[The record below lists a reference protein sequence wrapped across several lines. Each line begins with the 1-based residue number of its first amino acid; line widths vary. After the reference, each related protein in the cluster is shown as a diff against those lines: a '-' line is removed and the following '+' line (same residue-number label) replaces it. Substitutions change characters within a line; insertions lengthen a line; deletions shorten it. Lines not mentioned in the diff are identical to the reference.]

1 VGRSGWG
8 SGSCAPRAAAPAPGQ
23 GLRYTSA
30 VQIEVNGQPREVPDG
45 TTVVALLEAL
55 GLGST
60 LVAVERNEEIVPRAE
75 HARCVLGAGDRV
87 EVVEFVGGG

>member
-1 VGRSGWG
+1 V
-8 SGSCAPRAAAPAPGQ
+8 PED

-30 VQIEVNGQPREVPDG
+30 VRIEVNGEPRDVKDG
-45 TTVVALLEAL
+45 TTVRGLLDEL
-55 GLGST
+55 GLGTT

-75 HARCVLGAGDRV
+75 HATCALAAGDRI